1 MNLLK
6 KVLAVITLIFMA
18 LNFNVPAFADNKITT
33 AENNKCDLTG
43 KIFLLYDPN
52 NKNRNPATETRKL
65 LFKYD
70 DKQGNYLIWYWGSIY
85 ENRSYFC
92 NDGEISATGVGI
104 VQYTG
109 TYMPEKKQLLWNG
122 YTYIEYDQS
131 QNNTPQNNT
140 PVNPQPKQ

>member
-1 MNLLK
+1 MSQIK
-6 KVLAVITLIFMA
+6 KVFAIISLIFPA
-18 LNFNVPAFADNKITT
+18 LSFNIPAFADNRITT
-33 AENNKCDLTG
+33 AENNKCDLAG
-43 KIFLLYDPN
+43 KTFLLYDPY
-52 NKNRNPATETRKL
+52 KKDRDPAKETRKV

-70 DKQGNYLIWYWGSIY
+70 DKQGSYLLWYWGSIY

-122 YTYIEYDQS
+122 YTYIEYDQ
-131 QNNTPQNNT
+131 PQST
-140 PVNPQPKQ
+140 TTVNQEPK